1 MEKTAI
7 GLNTAV
13 RRRTLLMMT
22 CCPGTEDDDE
32 DDQFEVL
39 IDRTSDTFVD
49 SLFELYDQTPVELMR
64 GRQLNVT
71 FVGEAGIDG
80 GAVSREFFFVVFE
93 ALLSRPICGRCAFQG
108 VRGHLLPTIDHT
120 LTERRV
126 FRFVGVL
133 IVQAARRG
141 CHGLPGLC
149 NAVRHFLAAG
159 ARITA
164 VGRSL
169 ALVTLDDVAD
179 LELRAIL
186 VKVLSSIS

>member
-1 MEKTAI
+1 MQ
-7 GLNTAV
+7 
-13 RRRTLLMMT
+13 LLYIIISLFELYFGWWSL
-22 CCPGTEDDDE
+22 PGTEDEEE

-39 IDRTSDTFVD
+39 VDRTSDTFVD
-49 SLFELYDQTPVELMR
+49 SLFDLYDQTPVELMR

-80 GAVSREFFFVVFE
+80 GAVSREFFFIVFE

-126 FRFVGVL
+126 FRFVGLLV
-133 IVQAARRG
+133 VQAARRG
-141 CHGLPGLC
+141 CRGLPGLSD
-149 NAVRHFLAAG
+149 AIRHFLAAG
-159 ARITA
+159 ARISA

-179 LELRAIL
+179 LELRTIL
-186 VKVLSSIS
+186 VKVLPVNHYS